1 MVEAATATSGNK
13 EKKAP
18 SKDLEE
24 ENDEGEAKKEE
35 VIAEN

>member
-1 MVEAATATSGNK
+1 MVAAATATSGNK
-13 EKKAP
+13 EKAP